1 MTSNATIVSAV
12 PDARAELIEKQRE
25 IISAAE
31 PGIVVE
37 GRDIT
42 TVVAP
47 DAEVRI
53 LMTAR
58 DEVRIARRT
67 QQLHGSV
74 DEAAMKATA
83 ENVIGRDKKDSKTT
97 SFLTAADGVHTLDT
111 SDIDF
116 EASVQA
122 VLDLVEAARG

>member
-1 MTSNATIVSAV
+1 
-12 PDARAELIEKQRE
+12 
-25 IISAAE
+25 
-31 PGIVVE
+31 
-37 GRDIT
+37 
-42 TVVAP
+42 
-47 DAEVRI
+47 
-53 LMTAR
+53 MTAR

-74 DEAAMKATA
+74 DEATMKATA